1 MTESKEPKVV
11 LITDSQLCK
20 EVVSTLKRESVLA
33 VHCLILERGF
43 YGKLTLVLVGTCSGD
58 VYLFDTQENVALFTE
73 GDLHS
78 LLESDNILKVGYC
91 FLIRYN
97 YTIIDEIIAPFQG

>member
-1 MTESKEPKVV
+1 MTESKEPKEV
-11 LITDSQLCK
+11 LITDSQHCK
-20 EVVSTLKRESVLA
+20 ELVSTLNGESELA

-58 VYLFDTQENVALFTE
+58 VYLFDIQENMGLFTD
-73 GDLHS
+73 GGLHS

-97 YTIIDEIIAPFQG
+97 YTIID